1 MPHPFD
7 LNSTVSSMEELSSL
21 VSRFVTEFET
31 GLSLKHPLN
40 VDLLLHQRRSGLADK
55 HIDPS
60 RPVVVTEQ
68 DGAETVLHLHE
79 SDLVG
84 MPVSALQG
92 GLYLE
97 LAAVVLGR
105 QIEEFQFNFEKEILP
120 LFNISGTA
128 LQVIRYLVFHLETI
142 VKRVRAAQL
151 VLDMDHGP
159 PLCSYYYFTTSPSRE
174 ESDSYEKLVPHDWTR
189 AIFISKKCRMHAA
202 ITLLARQGIFAGLD
216 VYWWA
221 CHDYFLPE
229 DRRLMEELAEIAA
242 RFNQIGFS
250 EQVVALFKTVKSAL
264 LV

>member
-7 LNSTVSSMEELSSL
+7 LNSTVSSMDELSSL
-21 VSRFVTEFET
+21 ASRFVTEFET
-31 GLSLKHPLN
+31 ALSLKHPLN
-40 VDLLLHQRRSGLADK
+40 VELLLHQTRSGLTGK
-55 HIDPS
+55 HIDQS

-68 DGAETVLHLHE
+68 NGAEIVLHLHE

-84 MPVSALQG
+84 IPVSALQG
-92 GLYLE
+92 GLDLE
-97 LAAVVLGR
+97 LAAIVLGH
-105 QIEEFQFNFEKEILP
+105 QIEKFQFNFKREILP

-142 VKRVRAAQL
+142 IKRVGAVQL

-174 ESDSYEKLVPHDWTR
+174 DRESYEKLVPHHWTR
-189 AIFISKKCRMHAA
+189 AIFISKKCKVHAA
-202 ITLLARQGIFAGLD
+202 VTLLARQGIFAGLD
-216 VYWWA
+216 TYWWT

-229 DRRLMEELAEIAA
+229 DMRLMKELAEIAA

-250 EQVVALFKTVKSAL
+250 EQVVALFKTIKSAL
-264 LV
+264 LI